1 MKTID
6 MGINTEPPDEIR
18 TANAIE
24 RWSEIGNVNA
34 VETIKEVHRLAVSL
48 KEQIIEAV
56 EGEGMAALEWRCVG
70 AVKFHANASCWAAAF
85 PQYRFEIARFVCR
98 VYRK

>member
-6 MGINTEPPDEIR
+6 MGINTEPPDEAR
-18 TANAIE
+18 TADAIE

-34 VETIKEVHRLAVSL
+34 VETIRDVHKLAVSL
-48 KEQIIEAV
+48 KKQIEDAV
-56 EGEGMAALEWRCVG
+56 ESDGVAALDWRCVG

-85 PQYRFEIARFVCR
+85 PQYRFEIQRFKCI
-98 VYRK
+98 VYKE